1 MGRIILCTSKQARI
15 PYVFPV
21 SEAKVYT
28 IEELCY
34 YIYHNIY
41 EITVECFNEKLVAW
55 LKNELGMGTIAK
67 KLQNMIEAESGLK
80 DRVISIMCSCDYY
93 TEEDIKAL
101 LHIIS
106 DMENMPYHGRMK
118 TKADYLLKYGKYA
131 LAKRGYDKILDSGFA
146 VNLSPGEYGDI
157 LHNRSMACF
166 YTGAYAEAIQGFK
179 DAHSRNN
186 NPVTLRHYLYAL
198 LLNSEKEKFE
208 NEILCYEIS
217 GEEAKQMV
225 DELSEAFVK
234 AENSKE
240 YKELVKTVR
249 YKEEEDAYRYAGAK
263 LEGWK
268 RQYREGNS

>member
-1 MGRIILCTSKQARI
+1 MGRIILCTSKQAQT

-41 EITVECFNEKLVAW
+41 EITPECFDKKLVSW
-55 LKNELGMGTIAK
+55 LRGELEMETIAK
-67 KLQNMIEAESGLK
+67 KLENMIEAGSGLK
-80 DRVISIMCSCDYY
+80 DRVISLMCSCDYY
-93 TEEDIKAL
+93 TEDDIKAL

-118 TKADYLLKYGKYA
+118 MKADNLLKYGKYA

-146 VNLSPGEYGDI
+146 VNITPGEYGNI

-179 DAHSRNN
+179 DAYSRNN
-186 NPVTLRHYLYAL
+186 NPVTLRHYLHAL

-208 NEILCYEIS
+208 NEVLRYEIGS
-217 GEEAKQMV
+217 EEAKEIV
-225 DELSEAFVK
+225 DGLSEAFVK

-240 YKELVKTVR
+240 YKELVKTVK
-249 YKEEEDAYRYAGAK
+249 YKEEEAAYRYAGAK

>member
-1 MGRIILCTSKQARI
+1 MGRVILCTSKHAHT

-41 EITVECFNEKLVAW
+41 EITPECFDEKLVSW
-55 LKNELGMGTIAK
+55 LRGELEMKTIAK
-67 KLQNMIEAESGLK
+67 KLENMIEAGSGLK
-80 DRVISIMCSCDYY
+80 DRVISLMCSCDYY

-101 LHIIS
+101 LHIIT

-118 TKADYLLKYGKYA
+118 MKADNFLKYGKYA
-131 LAKRGYDKILDSGFA
+131 LAKRGYDKILDSGFT
-146 VNLSPGEYGDI
+146 VNITPVQYGNI

-179 DAHSRNN
+179 DAYSRNN
-186 NPVTLRHYLYAL
+186 NPVTLRHYLHAL

-208 NEILCYEIS
+208 NEVLRYEVGS
-217 GEEAKQMV
+217 EEAKRIV
-225 DELSEAFVK
+225 DELSDAFVK

-240 YKELVKTVR
+240 YKELVNTVR
-249 YKEEEDAYRYAGAK
+249 YKDEDEAYGYAGAK

>member
-1 MGRIILCTSKQARI
+1 MGRMILCTSDKARI

-41 EITVECFNEKLVAW
+41 EITLDCFNEKLVTW
-55 LKNELGMGTIAK
+55 LKNELGMDTIAK
-67 KLQNMIEAESGLK
+67 KLHNMIEAESGLK

-118 TKADYLLKYGKYA
+118 TKADYLMKYGKYA
-131 LAKRGYDKILDSGFA
+131 LAKRTYDKILDSGFA
-146 VNLSPGEYGDI
+146 VNLSPAEYGDI
-157 LHNRSMACF
+157 LHNRSIACF

-179 DAHSRNN
+179 DAYSRNN
-186 NPVTLRHYLYAL
+186 NPETLRHYLHAL
-198 LLNSEKEKFE
+198 LLNSEKEKYE
-208 NEILCYEIS
+208 NEILRYEI
-217 GEEAKQMV
+217 GGDEAKRIV
-225 DELSEAFVK
+225 DELSDAFVR
-234 AENSKE
+234 AENSAE
-240 YKELVKTVR
+240 YKELVKIFR
-249 YKEEEDAYRYAGAK
+249 YGKEDKAYRYAEAK

-268 RQYREGNS
+268 RQYREGNI

>member
-1 MGRIILCTSKQARI
+1 MGRIILCTSGQAEI
-15 PYVFPV
+15 PFVFPV
-21 SEAKVYT
+21 SETKVYT

-41 EITVECFNEKLVAW
+41 EITIECFNEKLVAW
-55 LKNELGMGTIAK
+55 LENELGMETISK
-67 KLQNMIEAESGLK
+67 KLKNMIEAESGLK
-80 DRVISIMCSCDYY
+80 DRVVSIMCCCDYY

-146 VNLSPGEYGDI
+146 VNLTPVEYGNI

-179 DAHSRNN
+179 DAYSRNN
-186 NPVTLRHYLYAL
+186 NPVTLRHYLHAL

-208 NEILCYEIS
+208 NEILRYEID
-217 GEEAKQMV
+217 GEEAKKIV
-225 DELSEAFVK
+225 DELSEAFVT

-240 YKELVKTVR
+240 YQELVKTVR
-249 YKEEEDAYRYAGAK
+249 YKEEHEAYRYAGVK
-263 LEGWK
+263 LESWK
-268 RQYREGNS
+268 RQYREANS

>member
-1 MGRIILCTSKQARI
+1 MGRMILCTSKQTRN

-21 SEAKVYT
+21 SEAKVYS

-41 EITVECFNEKLVAW
+41 EITIDCFDNKLVAW
-55 LKNELGMGTIAK
+55 LKNELGMDIISK

-101 LHIIS
+101 LHLIS

-118 TKADYLLKYGKYA
+118 TKADYLLKYGKYT

-146 VNLSPGEYGDI
+146 VNLTPVEYGDI
-157 LHNRSMACF
+157 LHNKSMACF
-166 YTGAYAEAIQGFK
+166 YTGAYSEAIQGFK
-179 DAHSRNN
+179 DAYSRNN

-208 NEILCYEIS
+208 NEVLRYEI
-217 GEEAKQMV
+217 GGDEAKRII
-225 DELSEAFVK
+225 DDLSEAFVR
-234 AENSKE
+234 AENSNE

-249 YKEEEDAYRYAGAK
+249 YKEEGDAYRYAGAK